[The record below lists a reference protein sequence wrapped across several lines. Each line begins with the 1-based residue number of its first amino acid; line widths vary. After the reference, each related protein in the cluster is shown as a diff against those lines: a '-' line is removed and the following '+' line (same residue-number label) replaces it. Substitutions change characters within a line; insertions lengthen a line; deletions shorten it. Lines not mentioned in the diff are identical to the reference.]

1 MSARPALEDEPSQ
14 IGRFLRVEAA
24 LGGFA
29 SRLLVCAGRSFGP
42 QLPLG
47 DLYPRGKPRQC
58 FRNAFVLAQE
68 NPELTYCEGR
78 AFATVPIPVE
88 HAWCVT
94 RDGQVVDNTWPD
106 GGEYFGIAFATPF
119 LLSWVQRTGVYG
131 VLGTHFPEV
140 LLGADPREFLADA
153 RPGVPEATRAL
164 CDEMLRKLKIIEPA
178 AGARRTRRP

>member
-1 MSARPALEDEPSQ
+1 MSARLADVGAPSQ
-14 IGRFLRVEAA
+14 IGHFLRMEAA

-29 SRLLVCAGRSFGP
+29 SRLLVCAGRPFGP
-42 QLPLG
+42 QMPQ
-47 DLYPRGKPRQC
+47 DDKYVRGEPRQC

-68 NPELTYCEGR
+68 NHELTYCEGR

-94 RDGQVVDNTWPD
+94 RDGRVVDNTWPD
-106 GGEYFGIAFATPF
+106 GGEYFGIAFSTPF
-119 LLSWVQRTGVYG
+119 LLSWIQRTGVYG

-140 LLGADPREFLADA
+140 LLSADPREFLADA

-164 CDEMLRKLKIIEPA
+164 CDEMLGKLKNIEPA
-178 AGARRTRRP
+178 AAPRRTRRP